1 VEQVTG
7 GLAQT
12 PTATSAPDQ
21 HGTVLVGRSRGA
33 ITWVFVVAGALLLMW
48 QAVTMVRWVSRGHA
62 ESITN
67 FRDPSALSA
76 VGASVFEF
84 GFLASTTVLVAIVAR
99 NAWRERRF
107 TLDAMIVLALLSS
120 AWLDP
125 AFAFYKQIFLYS
137 SQFANVSAW
146 CGDMP
151 GLLNPQCGQMPEP
164 LVVPLMYVNTLMGAM
179 FICWVIEQIKP
190 RSSRWTI
197 WHTLLTTAVIASALD
212 FLWEVLAIN
221 LDLWKYASFPDGLA
235 FPGLSGPDR
244 FPTTALL
251 TCFVMTASVVVLR
264 THRDGMKQRFLERG
278 ETGRKASRLLT
289 FVAVIGYIQVAVL
302 VSFVPAML
310 SAPYAGPWAPYPA
323 HLTNGMCDNNA
334 RSATPYP
341 CH

>member
-1 VEQVTG
+1 VIYD
-7 GLAQT
+7 LAQPT
-12 PTATSAPDQ
+12 TATNSTERHAPRSS
-21 HGTVLVGRSRGA
+21 GPSRGA
-33 ITWVFVVAGALLLMW
+33 VAWFLMLAGALLLAW
-48 QAVTMVRWVSRGHA
+48 QAVTMLRWVSRGNA

-76 VGASVFEF
+76 VGARVFEF

-99 NAWRERRF
+99 HAWRERRF
-107 TLDAMIVLALLSS
+107 TLDAMILLGLLSS

-151 GLLNPQCGQMPEP
+151 WLLNPQCGQMPEP

-179 FICWVIEQIKP
+179 FICWVIGRIRP
-190 RSSRWTI
+190 RLSQWTV
-197 WHTLLTTAVIASALD
+197 WHTLLSTAVIASALD
-212 FLWEVLAIN
+212 LLWEVSAIK
-221 LDLWKYASFPDGLA
+221 LDLWKYASFPDALA
-235 FPGLSGPDR
+235 FPGLSGADR
-244 FPTTALL
+244 FPLTALF
-251 TCFVMTASVVVLR
+251 TCFVMTAAVVVLR
-264 THRDGMKQRFLERG
+264 THRDGTAESFLQRG
-278 ETGRKASRLLT
+278 ETGRIRSRLLT

-323 HLTNGMCDNNA
+323 HIINDMCDNNA
-334 RSATPYP
+334 RSTTPYP